1 MIKVSQMLIAY
12 IQEIEG
18 HEGHEGSKGNNAP
31 FVIKS
36 HETGKILSSHPTREK
51 AKEHLKQMHI
61 YGD

>member
-18 HEGHEGSKGNNAP
+18 HEASTGDKAP

>member
-18 HEGHEGSKGNNAP
+18 HEDSKGNNAP